1 MAKVAKKKEALSV
14 SRLIN
19 EVLVAQL
26 SIPFRQI
33 VNDTTFSKYTGSKRP
48 DLLISEFEYD
58 GTNDDQYIK
67 NLVAYAEA
75 KDDCKVDDKDWK
87 DALKQGKIKAPK
99 LGLPYLM
106 SVQKLNQNNF
116 HNAIAN
122 GTALVDFYADW
133 CGPCRMVSPIVDEI
147 AAERSDITVGK
158 VNVDDENALA
168 MKYGVMSIPTL
179 IVFKDGQ
186 EKTRIV
192 GARPKA
198 AILAELV

>member
-1 MAKVAKKKEALSV
+1 
-14 SRLIN
+14 
-19 EVLVAQL
+19 
-26 SIPFRQI
+26 
-33 VNDTTFSKYTGSKRP
+33 
-48 DLLISEFEYD
+48 
-58 GTNDDQYIK
+58 
-67 NLVAYAEA
+67 
-75 KDDCKVDDKDWK
+75 
-87 DALKQGKIKAPK
+87 
-99 LGLPYLM
+99 M

-116 HNAIAN
+116 NNAIAN

-147 AAERSDITVGK
+147 AEERRDITVGK

-168 MKYGVMSIPTL
+168 MKYSVMSIPTL

>member
-1 MAKVAKKKEALSV
+1 
-14 SRLIN
+14 
-19 EVLVAQL
+19 
-26 SIPFRQI
+26 
-33 VNDTTFSKYTGSKRP
+33 
-48 DLLISEFEYD
+48 
-58 GTNDDQYIK
+58 
-67 NLVAYAEA
+67 
-75 KDDCKVDDKDWK
+75 
-87 DALKQGKIKAPK
+87 
-99 LGLPYLM
+99 M

-116 HNAIAN
+116 NNVVAN

-147 AAERSDITVGK
+147 AEERRDITVGK

-186 EKTRIV
+186 EKARIV

>member
-1 MAKVAKKKEALSV
+1 
-14 SRLIN
+14 
-19 EVLVAQL
+19 
-26 SIPFRQI
+26 
-33 VNDTTFSKYTGSKRP
+33 
-48 DLLISEFEYD
+48 
-58 GTNDDQYIK
+58 
-67 NLVAYAEA
+67 
-75 KDDCKVDDKDWK
+75 
-87 DALKQGKIKAPK
+87 
-99 LGLPYLM
+99 M

-116 HNAIAN
+116 QNAIAN

-147 AAERSDITVGK
+147 AEERSDITVGK